1 MALVVQEIQA
11 LTFKNVLRLVL
22 RAWPYY
28 RPQLKHI
35 ITYLLLNVV
44 TGALLLTSGLVGN
57 DLLNNKVLVGTPL
70 QPAQATLLFVD
81 DSYVT
86 TGEEGEAL
94 TEDQRRT
101 VRNRLFVWAFIG
113 ALLLMASFS
122 LVYYYMVW
130 IFQNI
135 NQDLRVKMIEQAE
148 NLSLR
153 YHSDARTGDAIY
165 RVYQDSATITNVL
178 QQVVIT
184 PLRAVAWIFWGVILL
199 TFFSPWLGLLC
210 LLTAVPVVGLFMYFS
225 PRIRVSAQRARE
237 ANSDLTSRIQEVFAA
252 IRVVKANRAE
262 SEMMRRFDE
271 DSGNA
276 LDAAFVLRV
285 NIVLLSM
292 SILVLGF
299 GVVLI
304 AEYLMASWTLSET
317 ATFLGGVV
325 SIVGFAYWNLGA
337 YQSAAG
343 NIAQT
348 ARQSADVAQIWG
360 GAADLLVGLQ
370 RAYFLLDL
378 EPEVTEPDDPVTFPG
393 PVGSV
398 NWQDVRFSYDGD
410 TPVLKSVSLSAAAG
424 TITAIVGSTG
434 SGKSTLMSLLLRLY
448 DPDEG
453 AICINGTPITRFGID
468 DLRSNIAIALQQNL
482 LFTASVADNIAYA
495 TKDRSRDEIIE
506 AARIACA
513 DEFIAEMPDGYD
525 TELGERGSKLST
537 GQRQRLTIARALL
550 RDTPILILDEPTASL
565 DAETE
570 RQVLSNIAQWGKD
583 RIVFLITH
591 RLSTIRSADQIAF
604 LHRGSIAEVGNHET
618 LMASEAGHYRRFVHA
633 EAGTDQ

>member
-1 MALVVQEIQA
+1 MVDETEP
-11 LTFKNVLRLVL
+11 LTFKDIVRLVL

-35 ITYLLLNVV
+35 ITYVLLNVASGGLIL
-44 TGALLLTSGLVGN
+44 TGGLVGN
-57 DLLNNKVLVGTPL
+57 DLFNNKVLVGTPL
-70 QPAQATLLFVD
+70 QPIQATLLLVD

-86 TGEEGEAL
+86 TGAEGEAL
-94 TEDQRRT
+94 NEDQRRT
-101 VRNRLFVWAFIG
+101 VRNRLFVWAFIA

-130 IFQNI
+130 IYQNI

-178 QQVVIT
+178 QQIVIT
-184 PLRAVAWIFWGVILL
+184 PLRAFTWILWGVILL
-199 TFFSPWLGLLC
+199 TFFSPWLGVLC
-210 LLTAVPVVGLFMYFS
+210 VATAIPVVALFMYFS
-225 PRIRVSAQRARE
+225 PRIRASARRARQ
-237 ANSDLTSRIQEVFAA
+237 ANSDLTARIQEVFAA

-262 SEMMRRFDE
+262 SEMIRRFNQ
-271 DSGNA
+271 DSGAA
-276 LDAAFVLRV
+276 LDAAFILRV
-285 NIVLLSM
+285 QIVLLAM
-292 SILVLGF
+292 GILILGA
-299 GVVLI
+299 GAVLI

-325 SIVGFAYWNLGA
+325 TLVGFAFWNLGA

-343 NIAQT
+343 TIGET
-348 ARQSADVAQIWG
+348 ARQSADVAQLWG

-378 EPEVTEPDDPVTFPG
+378 EPEVTEPDNAIPFPLPVEQ
-393 PVGSV
+393 VR
-398 NWQDVRFSYDGD
+398 WEDVRFSYDGAV
-410 TPVLKSVSLSAAAG
+410 PVLNSVSLGASAG

-434 SGKSTLMSLLLRLY
+434 SGKSTIMSLLLRLY
-448 DPDEG
+448 DPDAG
-453 AICINGTPITRFGID
+453 TIRINDAPINQIGIEA
-468 DLRSNIAIALQQNL
+468 LRSNIAIALQQNL

-495 TKDRSRDEIIE
+495 TRDKSRDQVIE
-506 AARIACA
+506 AARVACA
-513 DEFIAEMPDGYD
+513 DEFISEMPQGYD

-570 RQVLSNIAQWGKD
+570 RQVLTNIAHWGAD

-604 LHRGSIAEVGNHET
+604 LHQGDIAELGDHET

-633 EAGTDQ
+633 ESGTGQ